1 MQESEVVRVAIVDDH
16 PVYRLGLKTIIEQSS
31 KYSIVCEGEDW
42 QGISEQLLQGRF
54 DVIFLDLMLQNENS
68 IDYIERIK
76 SINESI
82 KIVIISGNSNIDL
95 IVKAFIKGADG
106 YLSKA
111 NSYNKVIESMESVL
125 GDTPYFDG
133 KTTIKLIN
141 KLIAEQKSKEK
152 LLELSQ
158 KLSARELEIL
168 KSLVS
173 GLNVLEISSK
183 LFISP
188 KTVENHRTS
197 IMRKLA
203 INNSIQLVKFAA
215 RSGLIDPNTFFDN

>member
-1 MQESEVVRVAIVDDH
+1 MHDTATIKIAIIDDH
-16 PVYRLGLKTIIEQSS
+16 PVYRLGLKTIIEQNQR
-31 KYSIVCEGEDW
+31 YITVGEGENWTDMFAILS
-42 QGISEQLLQGRF
+42 QCLP
-54 DVIFLDLMLQNENS
+54 DVVFLDLMLQYENS
-68 IDYIERIK
+68 IEYIQKIK
-76 SINESI
+76 NESDDI

-95 IVKAFIKGADG
+95 IVKAFINGADG

-111 NSYNKVIESMESVL
+111 NSYNKVIEAIDSVL

-133 KTTIKLIN
+133 KTTVKLIN
-141 KLIAEQKSKEK
+141 KLISEQKSKEK

-203 INNSIQLVKFAA
+203 INNSIQLVKYAA
-215 RSGLIDPNTFFDN
+215 KNGLIDPNTFFDS